1 MKRMRKSQLA
11 DVKPGAV
18 LARSIY
24 DDRGGR
30 LLAAGAELTPRVIAS
45 LMNREIS
52 AVLINDKLSD
62 DIVLQEAVS
71 EQIRQKATGR
81 LRATFGA
88 LSEAYSDVKGQS
100 VEDVRHEIRRGQP
113 GSKGP
118 GHSSYKEISQ
128 LVDEIIKD
136 ISGSVTLSGLA
147 ELSSHDDSALSQ
159 SVDMAAIAVRL
170 GILADVEPK
179 GLRQLA
185 EGSLFHDLG
194 KVFVDESVLN
204 KRGPLND
211 EEFAIMHQH
220 PLLGYEMMR
229 KEAWGDALTRHV
241 VYQHH
246 ERQDGLGYPR
256 RLTGLNRVKRSVR
269 ELFDGRNIVLVAEI
283 AALADVY
290 CALGS
295 RRPYRAA
302 LPHDAI
308 MDHLAA
314 MSGTQLN
321 KEVVDLFLRNVPRYP
336 PGTEVRLSSTQM
348 AGFKALVVNSP
359 TDALDRPTIRVFED
373 SDGGNVVPF
382 DIDLRSAP
390 TVKVMSI
397 AS

>member
-1 MKRMRKSQLA
+1 MRKSQLSE
-11 DVKPGAV
+11 VKPGAV

-24 DDRGGR
+24 DDRGNR
-30 LLAAGAELTPRVIAS
+30 LLAAGVELSPRAIAS
-45 LMNREIS
+45 LTNRGITT
-52 AVLINDKLSD
+52 ALIDDKLSD
-62 DIVLQEAVS
+62 DIVIQEAVS
-71 EQIRQKATGR
+71 EEIRRAATGR
-81 LRATFGA
+81 LQATFGV
-88 LSEAYSDVKGQS
+88 LSDAYADVKGNP
-100 VEDVRHEIRRGQP
+100 VDDIRHEIRRGTP
-113 GSKGP
+113 GSKSP
-118 GHSSYKEISQ
+118 GYSSYREISH
-128 LVDEIIKD
+128 LVEEIIKD
-136 ISGSVTLSGLA
+136 LSSSITLSGLA
-147 ELSSHDDSALSQ
+147 ELHSHDDSALSQ
-159 SVDMAAIAVRL
+159 SVDMAAIAVLL
-170 GILADVEPK
+170 GVLAGVEPK

-194 KVFVDESVLN
+194 KVFVDEAVLN
-204 KRGPLND
+204 KRGPLNE

-256 RLTGLNRVKRSVR
+256 RLVGLNRVQRSVR

-295 RRPYRAA
+295 RRPYRPA

-308 MDHLAA
+308 MDHIAA

-321 KEVVDLFLRNVPRYP
+321 KEMVDLFLQNVPRYP
-336 PGTEVRLSSTQM
+336 PGTEVRLSSTRL
-348 AGFKALVVNSP
+348 AGFRALVVNAP
-359 TDALDRPTIRVFED
+359 PDALSKPTIRVFED
-373 SDGGNVVPF
+373 KDGGKIVPF

-390 TVKVMSI
+390 TLNVMSI

>member
-1 MKRMRKSQLA
+1 MRKSQLSE
-11 DVKPGAV
+11 VKPGAV

-24 DDRGGR
+24 DDRGSR
-30 LLAAGAELTPRVIAS
+30 LLAAGAELTPRVISS
-45 LMNREIS
+45 LATRGI
-52 AVLINDKLSD
+52 VTLLIDDRLSE
-62 DIVLQEAVS
+62 DIILQEAVS
-71 EQIRQKATGR
+71 EQIRMTATGR
-81 LRATFGA
+81 LKSTFGT
-88 LSEAYSDVKGQS
+88 LSDAYADIKGQP
-100 VEDVRHEIRRGQP
+100 VEDIRHEIRRGQP
-113 GSKGP
+113 GSKSP
-118 GHSSYKEISQ
+118 GYSSYREISQ

-136 ISGSVTLSGLA
+136 LSGSITLSGLA
-147 ELSSHDDSALSQ
+147 ELHSHDDSALSQ
-159 SVDMAAIAVRL
+159 SVDMAAIAVLL
-170 GILADVEPK
+170 GILANVEPK

-194 KVFVDESVLN
+194 KVFVDEAVLN

-211 EEFAIMHQH
+211 EEFAMVHEH
-220 PLLGYEMMR
+220 PVLGYEMMR
-229 KEAWGDALTRHV
+229 KEAWGDSLTRHV

-256 RLTGLNRVKRSVR
+256 RMVGLNRVKRSVR

-308 MDHLAA
+308 TDHIAS

-321 KEVVDLFLRNVPRYP
+321 AEIVDLFLANVPRYP
-336 PGTEVRLSSTQM
+336 PGTEVRLASTQM
-348 AGFKALVVNSP
+348 SGFKALVVSAP
-359 TDALDRPTIRVFED
+359 EQALDKPTIRVYED
-373 SDGGNVVPF
+373 RDGAKIVPF
-382 DIDLRSAP
+382 DIDLRSTP
-390 TVKVMSI
+390 TLKVMSI